1 MKVILRS
8 DVDNLG
14 RAGDVKDVSDGFGR
28 NFLLPKRLAMPA
40 TDAALKSWEK
50 AKEKRAKLLEGKV
63 AQSREL
69 AGKLNG
75 ISLSFSRPAGAEG
88 KLFGSVG
95 KSDIVKSL
103 KTCGYTVDKGVVSLE
118 SSIKQTGDHE
128 VELRLMPDV
137 TAKIK
142 VTVVARE

>member
-8 DVDNLG
+8 DIDNLG
-14 RAGDVKDVSDGFGR
+14 RAGDVKDVADGFGR
-28 NFLLPKRLAMPA
+28 NYLLPKRLAMPA
-40 TDAALKSWEK
+40 TAAALKSWEK
-50 AKEKRAKLLEGKV
+50 AKDKRSELALGKV
-63 AQSREL
+63 AQKKEL
-69 AGKLNG
+69 ASKLSG
-75 ISLSFSRPAGAEG
+75 ISLSFSRPAGEGG

-103 KTCGYTVDKGVVSLE
+103 KSCGYTVDKAVVALE

-137 TAKIK
+137 AAKIK